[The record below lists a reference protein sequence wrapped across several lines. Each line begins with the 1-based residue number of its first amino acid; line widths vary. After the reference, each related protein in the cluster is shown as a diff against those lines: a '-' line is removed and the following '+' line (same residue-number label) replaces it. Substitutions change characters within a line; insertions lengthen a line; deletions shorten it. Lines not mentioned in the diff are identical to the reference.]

1 MNCSHNHNLKPIC
14 TAQMLIGRYLAARP
28 YGLANERVFA
38 GNDQFILNFRWNV
51 KTPRIGYRKKI
62 RLDI

>member
-1 MNCSHNHNLKPIC
+1 MNSSHNHNLKPFR
-14 TAQMLIGRYLAARP
+14 TAQMTIGRYLAARP
-28 YGLANERVFA
+28 YGLAGECVFV

-51 KTPRIGYRKKI
+51 KTPRFGYRERI